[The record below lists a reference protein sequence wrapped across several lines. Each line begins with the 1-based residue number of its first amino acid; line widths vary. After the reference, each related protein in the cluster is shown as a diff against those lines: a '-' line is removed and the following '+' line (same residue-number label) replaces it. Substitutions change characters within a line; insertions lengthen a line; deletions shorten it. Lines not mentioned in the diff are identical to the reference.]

1 METDNKNPVPH
12 VPRISWKID
21 WVNRRAQS
29 DTPCGIIVVWEDF
42 NNEVF
47 IEFPWSARRY
57 RARDL
62 LPSGDTHDMS
72 GTWELL
78 VLAMTLAAGEYQN
91 FSKKKTQR
99 LVWEVSTGADA
110 REMWYTAL
118 TPFGTCFF
126 GFSPEKPTEDSFDP
140 WNLDQTGT
148 LIDVATP
155 WGNGSH
161 AIYWDIGARK
171 NRLVDESQPEVSEQL
186 FKVKPANTAPRPD
199 RVLTLGSIMRR
210 LDTIYT
216 LQLKVEL
223 DPFGENSSSNELLA
237 ATLFDESI

>member
-1 METDNKNPVPH
+1 METDKTTVPH

-42 NNEVF
+42 NKEVF

-72 GTWELL
+72 DTWELL
-78 VLAMTLAAGEYQN
+78 VLAMTLAAREYQN

-99 LVWEVSTGADA
+99 LVWEFSTGADA
-110 REMWYTAL
+110 CEMWYTAL

-126 GFSPEKPTEDSFDP
+126 GFRPEKPTEDNDP
-140 WNLDQTGT
+140 WNLDQAGT
-148 LIDVATP
+148 LIDVVTP

-161 AIYWDIGARK
+161 ALYWDIGARK

-186 FKVKPANTAPRPD
+186 FKVKPANTAPRLD
-199 RVLTLGSIMRR
+199 RVLTPGSVMWR

-216 LQLKVEL
+216 LQLRVEL

-237 ATLFDESI
+237 AALFDESI

>member
-1 METDNKNPVPH
+1 METKVH

-29 DTPCGIIVVWEDF
+29 DTPYGVIVVWEDC
-42 NNEVF
+42 NREVF

-57 RARDL
+57 RALDL
-62 LPSGDTHDMS
+62 VPGGDASSVSD
-72 GTWELL
+72 TWEIL
-78 VLAMTLAAGEYQN
+78 VLAMTLAAREYQN
-91 FSKKKTQR
+91 FVKKKTQR
-99 LVWEVSTGADA
+99 LVLEFNAGDDA
-110 REMWYTAL
+110 GELWYTAL

-126 GFSPEKPTEDSFDP
+126 GFRPEKPTEDSFDP

-161 AIYWDIGARK
+161 ALYWDYNARK

-186 FKVKPANTAPRPD
+186 FKVKPANTAPRAASI
-199 RVLTLGSIMRR
+199 LTLGAVMYQ

-237 ATLFDESI
+237 AALFDESI